1 MKNRYEAL
9 LVLNSQG
16 KDDTVREIIERL
28 ESEFQKEG
36 AQIEQVQKMDKHQ
49 FSYVAGTLDAGYYV
63 NFIFEAEPQLIARLR
78 TKFKLDPE
86 VYRQSYQRL
95 PEKKEKPAKKLAKTK

>member
-1 MKNRYEAL
+1 MQNRYEAL

-16 KDDTVREIIERL
+16 KEDTIKEIIDRL

-49 FSYVAGTLDAGYYV
+49 FSYVAGPLDSGYYV
-63 NFIFEAEPQLIARLR
+63 NFIFNADPESIAKLR
-78 TKFKLDPE
+78 AKFKLDPE
-86 VYRQSYQRL
+86 VYRQNDQR
-95 PEKKEKPAKKLAKTK
+95 PSEKKRNRGK